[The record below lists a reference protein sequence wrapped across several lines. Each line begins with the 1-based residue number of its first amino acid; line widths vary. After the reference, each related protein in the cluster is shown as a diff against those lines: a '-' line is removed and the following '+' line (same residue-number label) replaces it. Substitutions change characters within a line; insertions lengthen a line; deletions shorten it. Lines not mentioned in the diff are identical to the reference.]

1 MNTDIDAAVHAIL
14 AGPKGPRI
22 GAFFDFDGTLIHG
35 YSAAVYF
42 VDRLRRGE
50 VGAGDLLDIVRM
62 AAKGDPDPAEFAD
75 LIGKGIAEWAG
86 RSEQELAELWARL
99 FERKIA
105 ARLFPEAWKLVKAHQ
120 KMGHTVAV
128 ASSATS
134 YQVAPAAAEL
144 GITHLLCTQAMV
156 RRGRLTGGIQGEPLW
171 GTAKADAVRA
181 FAKANRIT
189 LSRSHGYANGN
200 EDIAFLQAVGQATA
214 VNPKPPLRQAAEREG
229 WKVMRFASRGRP
241 SVTTLVRTAAAWAG
255 FAATVAGGLAY
266 SKAGGDKTRAADIV
280 GSVGSD
286 AVLSLA
292 GIELEVS
299 GERHL
304 WEQRPAVFIFNHQSN
319 VDGYVVLSLTRRG
332 VAGVAKKEAAAMPVV
347 GTYLRLAQVAF
358 IDRAN
363 SASAIEAMRP
373 LVQRLQE
380 GTSILISPEGT
391 RSRSPRL
398 GRFKKGAF
406 HLARQAGVP
415 VVPIV
420 IRNAGEVMARDS
432 LLMRSGKVQV
442 CVLPPIDVAAWS
454 AGDFDDHVSGVR
466 SLFQQTLDHWP
477 VAEGGTR

>member
-1 MNTDIDAAVHAIL
+1 MKTDIDAAVNAIL

-42 VDRLRRGE
+42 IDRLRRGGI
-50 VGAGDLLDIVRM
+50 GARDLLDIARM
-62 AAKGDPDPAEFAD
+62 AATGDPDPAGFAD
-75 LIGKGIAEWAG
+75 IIGKGIAEWAG
-86 RSEQELAELWARL
+86 RTEQELAELWARL
-99 FERKIA
+99 FEKKIA
-105 ARLFPEAWKLVKAHQ
+105 MRLFPEAWQLVKAHQ
-120 KMGHTVAV
+120 KMGHTVAI

-144 GITHLLCTQAMV
+144 GIDHLLCTQAMV

-171 GTAKADAVRA
+171 GTGKADAVRA

-200 EDIAFLQAVGQATA
+200 EDIAFLQTVGHATA
-214 VNPKPPLRQAAEREG
+214 VNPKLPLRQAANRDG
-229 WKVMRFASRGRP
+229 WKILRFAPRGRP
-241 SVTTLVRTAAAWAG
+241 SLTTLARSAAAWGA
-255 FAATVAGGLAY
+255 FAATVASGLAY
-266 SKAGGDKTRAADIV
+266 VKAGGDKSRAGELV

-286 AVLSLA
+286 MMLTLA
-292 GIELEVS
+292 GVELEVI

-304 WEQRPAVFIFNHQSN
+304 WEHRPAVFVFNHQSN
-319 VDGYVVLSLTRRG
+319 ADGYVVLSLTRRG

-347 GTYLRLAQVAF
+347 GTYLRLAQVVF

-363 SASAIEAMRP
+363 SSNAIEAMRP
-373 LVQRLQE
+373 LVQRLQQ

-432 LLMRSGKVQV
+432 LLMRAGKVQV
-442 CVLPPIDVAAWS
+442 CVLPAIDVAAWN
-454 AGDFDDHVSGVR
+454 ADELEHHVNEVR

-477 VAEGGTR
+477 APEGKL